1 MRTMEEIDAERL
13 RRLFAD
19 TTACL
24 EEAHEIAMES
34 QAAGLPAEDYSQ
46 LAEDLGSTINAV
58 AELVSEITRLAD
70 GGKDRED

>member
-1 MRTMEEIDAERL
+1 MDEMDAERL

-19 TTACL
+19 TTAHL
-24 EEAHEIAMES
+24 EEAHEIAMDG

-58 AELVSEITRLAD
+58 AELVNEITRLAG